1 MNNIKNLKYI
11 NTGVVFQEI
20 PCETTLSINISNCPC
35 HCPGCHSTYLWEDTG
50 NILDINEINKLMDKY
65 NGFITCI
72 CFMGGDNNPDEVNEL
87 AEYIKNHFNIKTAWY
102 SGRDT
107 ISDKINISNFDY
119 IKIGPY
125 IEKYGGLNKKTTNQI
140 LYKNINNKLEN
151 ITYMFWKNNI

>member
-50 NILDINEINKLMDKY
+50 TILDINEINKLMDNY

-72 CFMGGDNNPDEVNEL
+72 CFMGGDRNPDEVNEL
-87 AEYIKNHFNIKTAWY
+87 AEYVKNHFNIKTAWY

-140 LYKNINNKLEN
+140 LYKNINNKLED
-151 ITYMFWKNNI
+151 ITYMFWKNSV